1 MSEQPMQLLS
11 FHLGGNLYGINITM
25 VQEIRVVGNIRTLP
39 NTPDYVIG
47 VLDFRNSMV
56 PVLDLRK
63 MFNYDHREI
72 DNQTVLIVVNVE
84 VDEQQVLIAI
94 IVDSV
99 SDVVDI
105 TQEQLKK
112 SPALNEGINTE
123 YMRGMFKHDD
133 KIVVVMDLEAVV
145 KTEDISKLQQMAGQ
159 VSTNSKA
166 L

>member
-1 MSEQPMQLLS
+1 MLEQQMQLLS
-11 FHLGGNLYGINITM
+11 FHLGENLYGINITM
-25 VQEIRVVGNIRTLP
+25 VQEIRVVGEIRTLP

-63 MFNYDHREI
+63 MFNYAHREI
-72 DNQTVLIVVNVE
+72 DNQTVLIVVNVQI
-84 VDEQQVLIAI
+84 DDQHILIAI

-105 TQEQLKK
+105 SPDQLKT
-112 SPALNEGINTE
+112 SPALNDGVQTE
-123 YMRGMFKHDD
+123 YMKGMFKHED

-145 KTEDISKLQQMAGQ
+145 KTEDISKLQQLAGQ
-159 VSTNSKA
+159 TPVNHSD